1 MRSRKEAVWYLNRIL
16 GGEDKELMW
25 DLKHNKVHFG
35 YVEFRQLLDFI
46 YDGPPTDSE
55 EFVVNKNGPE
65 YRKPYK

>member
-16 GGEDKELMW
+16 DGEDKELMES
-25 DLKHNKVHFG
+25 LKHNKIHFG

-46 YDGPPTDSE
+46 YDGSPTDSE
-55 EFVVNKNGPE
+55 EFVVNKNEPE